1 MMINRHSMTIFLKD
15 AELAGIVIKDKMM
28 MIMSTVGRKMASV
41 NMNHIK
47 AETKKVAEREE
58 DK

>member
-1 MMINRHSMTIFLKD
+1 MTIFLKD
-15 AELAGIVIKDKMM
+15 AELASIVIKDKMM

-47 AETKKVAEREE
+47 ADTKKVAEREE